1 MPVPGPQTTSDS
13 AIRGYFYGMRFT
25 RNLLFHYSIMTAFYL
40 SNHLSVQSIMFLE
53 SIYWTTRT
61 IVEVPCGYLADV
73 TSRKAT
79 LVAGTLLNSVGLAA
93 FAFVDGFNSFAVT
106 IAAVALSHSMC
117 AGADSAMLL
126 DALTARGQTA
136 EFRQIEGRGVS
147 ARHLGL
153 ALCIPLGSLI
163 AHFSDMRN
171 ALLLSAICIL
181 IGVPLAVLF
190 PAGGSIKRE
199 RTSVSDM
206 VALVRGHL
214 GRTTF
219 VIVGWHSIW
228 FVVQCLGYWTFQLA
242 LIQLD
247 IGIAWFGIVFA
258 SSMILTAAS
267 SSVSGRYTA
276 GLRARVITAMF
287 FIGAAAYLLA
297 AVGLRWA
304 GPAGTGLL
312 LLGLALNALVIGPYS
327 AVARDWLKDI
337 VPSARYTTSIAFMI
351 LFGNLAFAA
360 VSPLLAVSI
369 RNIGLS
375 TTLLWV
381 AILLMACAICS
392 MVVIDVPNIYRKAG
406 K

>member
-1 MPVPGPQTTSDS
+1 
-13 AIRGYFYGMRFT
+13 
-25 RNLLFHYSIMTAFYL
+25 MTAFYL
-40 SNHLSVQSIMFLE
+40 SNHLNVQSIMFLE
-53 SIYWTTRT
+53 SIYWITRT
-61 IVEVPCGYLADV
+61 VVEVPCGYLADI
-73 TSRKAT
+73 TSRKAM
-79 LVAGTLLNSVGLAA
+79 LVLGTLLNSLSLIFLA
-93 FAFVDGFNSFAVT
+93 FSEGFNSFAIS

-126 DALTARGQTA
+126 DALVARGQTT

-153 ALCIPLGSLI
+153 ALCIPMGSLI

-181 IGVPLAVLF
+181 IGVPLAMLF
-190 PAGGSIKRE
+190 PAGAPVKRD
-199 RTSVSDM
+199 RTSLFDM
-206 VALVRGHL
+206 VALVRSHL
-214 GRTTF
+214 GRTAF
-219 VIVGWHSIW
+219 LIVGWHSIW
-228 FVVQCLGYWTFQLA
+228 FVVQCLGYWSFQLA

-247 IGIAWFGIVFA
+247 IGIAWFGIIFA

-267 SSVSGRYTA
+267 SAVSGRYTA
-276 GLRARVITAMF
+276 SLRARVITVMF
-287 FIGAAAYLLA
+287 FIGAAAYCLA
-297 AVGLRWA
+297 AVGLRWT
-304 GPAGTGLL
+304 GPTGTGLL

-327 AVARDWLKDI
+327 ALSRDWLKDI
-337 VPSARYTTSIAFMI
+337 IPSARYTTSIAFML

-360 VSPLLAVSI
+360 VSPLLAVSV

-381 AILLMACAICS
+381 AILLTACALCS
-392 MVVIDVPNIYRKAG
+392 MVVIDVPNIYRKAE